1 MVKPVTALK
10 MTWVILAVWAGM
22 MPSSAFAEG
31 LKDPT
36 RPPTSIGMQST
47 SDVTLDSAAS
57 MPVLQSVLIS
67 PGRVVAIISGQT
79 VKLNDQFGSAR
90 VIKIAETEVVLRDG
104 KNLQTLKLFPNI
116 EKKASNDKPDGKAGN
131 RMQ

>member
-10 MTWVILAVWAGM
+10 TVRITLAASVGILSLA
-22 MPSSAFAEG
+22 AFAQG

-36 RPPTSIGMQST
+36 RPPVI
-47 SDVTLDSAAS
+47 AAAPAPGGTAVDAAATA
-57 MPVLQSVLIS
+57 PVLQSVVIA

-90 VIKIAETEVVLRDG
+90 VIKISETEVVLRDG
-104 KNLQTLKLFPNI
+104 KELRTLNLFPNI
-116 EKKASNDKPDGKAGN
+116 HKKASNDKPDGKAGN